1 MKITAAIFTALMT
14 VILCIAPLTAYAE
27 EDVDYGEEIS
37 AEIDGLLN
45 DYDLGFS
52 IDEIDDLSFS
62 ELVSALWECVASRI
76 EAPLRILCSVFLVII
91 FTSFTRSMGG
101 GAISKASEEVYGMVC
116 VMAAV
121 TVIVPQLL
129 VVYGEILET
138 LQISGGFLLVYV
150 PIFSAVSVACGSFTS
165 AGVYHMSM
173 LGASEMIVKLCESY
187 FMPILGLMSGLTVTG
202 SIFPNQSLDSLVNLM
217 KKGITLV
224 ISLLMSLFVGFV
236 TLKCTISGKADGAAA
251 KTVKMM
257 VSGFIPIVGNSVSD
271 AYSTVKGSFEVIGG
285 TVGAAGIIAIV
296 MMILPKLLEVM
307 IYRAVVWIGAAAAD
321 IFSAGAVSKLL
332 KGFDSGLAIAQCVM
346 ICYSVIFIF
355 CSAILMQTF

>member
-1 MKITAAIFTALMT
+1 MKITAAIFTAIMT

-27 EDVDYGEEIS
+27 DEIDYGEEIT

-52 IDEIDDLSFS
+52 VDDIEDMSFS
-62 ELVSALWECVASRI
+62 ELTAALWECVKSRL
-76 EAPLRILCSVFLVII
+76 EAPVRILCSIFLVIV

-101 GAISKASEEVYGMVC
+101 GTLSKASEEIYGMVC

-129 VVYGEILET
+129 TVYGEILET
-138 LQISGGFLLVYV
+138 LQRSGGFLLVYV
-150 PIFSAVSVACGSFTS
+150 PIFSAVSVACGSFMS

-187 FMPILGLMSGLTVTG
+187 FMPVLGLMSGLTVTG

-217 KKGITLV
+217 KKGITLA
-224 ISLLMSLFVGFV
+224 ISLIMSLFIGFV

-257 VSGFIPIVGNSVSD
+257 VSGFIPIVGSSVSD

-285 TVGAAGIIAIV
+285 TVGAAGIVAV
-296 MMILPKLLEVM
+296 AMMILPKLLEV
-307 IYRAVVWIGAAAAD
+307 IVYRAVVWIGAAAAD
-321 IFSAGAVSKLL
+321 VFSAGAVSKLL